1 LFKGYVLESGRSG
14 NLREKKDNS
23 THLATLQL
31 NEILNP
37 KMNGYQTKKID
48 QEVRLPVDQRK
59 SSVSVPLADITSP
72 KPAILSEDGF
82 IVVEVVPL
90 VISFSD

>member
-1 LFKGYVLESGRSG
+1 LFKGYV
-14 NLREKKDNS
+14 
-23 THLATLQL
+23 LATLQL
-31 NEILNP
+31 NEILN
-37 KMNGYQTKKID
+37 
-48 QEVRLPVDQRK
+48 PVDQRK

-82 IVVEVVPL
+82 IVIEVVPL